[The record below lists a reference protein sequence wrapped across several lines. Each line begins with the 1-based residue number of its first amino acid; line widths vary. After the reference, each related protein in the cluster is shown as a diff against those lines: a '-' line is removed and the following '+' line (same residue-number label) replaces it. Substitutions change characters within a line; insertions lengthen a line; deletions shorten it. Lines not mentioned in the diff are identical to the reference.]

1 MPSNGPVCSCRFFFL
16 FWLKIL
22 QSFLWKLS
30 GQSASFSFGSWW
42 CLTAAL
48 RPAAAWSSGWR
59 VGNRH
64 WDWQSSFS
72 WAGWSRNGSAVWDP
86 HSSKRISTPA
96 SRKFWEGQS
105 ALCWTLST
113 CVPGDQADRCSP
125 AVYFFWIIF
134 EQVRCSRNRIW
145 LSFYRFYI
153 AIHDC
158 SAFKALSADLCQWD
172 TELLKKLLLSLLFNR
187 YSCSFSACLLVCLS
201 VWSVCLSP
209 TLLSI
214 SSRPR

>member
-113 CVPGDQADRCSP
+113 CVPGGQAIGSVP
-125 AVYFFWIIF
+125 HYLPT
-134 EQVRCSRNRIW
+134 
-145 LSFYRFYI
+145 LSFPPLSSPDLTTVMLFLLALLRFSLI
-153 AIHDC
+153 Q
-158 SAFKALSADLCQWD
+158 FKEWSTAQLASFSKFLN
-172 TELLKKLLLSLLFNR
+172 LPISLLFSTISTG
-187 YSCSFSACLLVCLS
+187 YQSAAGFN
-201 VWSVCLSP
+201 
-209 TLLSI
+209 TK
-214 SSRPR
+214 